1 MKFVCTVPG
10 CGSTSTTRRSE
21 VQKQPMIQKRLQT
34 GGVGGADI
42 WSGWTLSSLPD
53 RLASFSDHAA
63 VL

>member
-10 CGSTSTTRRSE
+10 GCGSTITRRPE
-21 VQKQPMIQKRLQT
+21 EQKQPMIPKRRQT
-34 GGVGGADI
+34 GGAGGADI

-63 VL
+63 IL